1 MEINEELQYS
11 IKWCE
16 TMLLLLATELQVPD
30 NQTVM
35 ERTKSSIISGMN
47 PMMKEK
53 ILLKAD
59 TQEEEV
65 LQGEVLQGE
74 ALQTGILLTMM
85 MTMTMNWMMTT
96 MMKMTRDHYH
106 GNLPSDLLVDHPL
119 EDNPWVLN
127 P

>member
-11 IKWCE
+11 IKWRE

-35 ERTKSSIISGMN
+35 ERMKSSIISGMN

-53 ILLKAD
+53 ILLKVD
-59 TQEEEV
+59 TQE
-65 LQGEVLQGE
+65 GKVLQGE
-74 ALQTGILLTMM
+74 ALQTGVLPTMMTTMTTNRM
-85 MTMTMNWMMTT
+85 MTMT
-96 MMKMTRDHYH
+96 MKMTRDHYH
-106 GNLPSDLLVDHPL
+106 GNLPSDPL
-119 EDNPWVLN
+119 ADLPPEDNPRVFN